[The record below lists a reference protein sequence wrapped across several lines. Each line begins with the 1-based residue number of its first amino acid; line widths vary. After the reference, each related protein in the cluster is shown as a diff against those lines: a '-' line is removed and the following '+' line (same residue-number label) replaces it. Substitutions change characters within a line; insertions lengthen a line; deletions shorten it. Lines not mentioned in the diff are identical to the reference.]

1 MRVVPLQI
9 LFAPLVMVLSLGVWA
24 QNDQCDGGALK
35 THDAYLYGR
44 FETRMSSTQGSGIV
58 SSFFLYNW
66 DLDCNWP
73 AAVNEIDIEM
83 TGNLDNSVQFTTHH
97 PYLTSVTEIVPT
109 PFNPHTTMVDYA
121 IEWEPNIVRWFINGE
136 ATTYFTHQYISELVH
151 PMRIFMNL
159 WAVEN
164 LNWTGTWDPSAMP
177 GMSKYEYVK
186 YYAYTPGTGN
196 AGTSN
201 NYTLEWADEFETL
214 DPTRWDQSEDGSVG
228 PLCTFRGAN
237 VEVVDGQLQLS
248 ITAPNTSIPT
258 RPVTFGVDASSMALA
273 PSDVIYVAGGF
284 NGWCANCDA
293 LQEVAGDG
301 IWTSTLELPLGEH
314 EYQYVVNGWGGA
326 VSQPSLASTCDYNP
340 CDEWTNYGVSVD
352 EEVEHV
358 YAELHCWNT
367 CNICGS
373 LAPIL
378 GCAEDL
384 DGDLFVGV
392 NDVLLL
398 LGEFGC
404 ASSCAHDL
412 NEDGQISIA
421 DVLAMLGM
429 FGLNCG

>member
-1 MRVVPLQI
+1 MRVNPKQV
-9 LFAPLVMVLSLGVWA
+9 LFTLTLAILSLAARG

-35 THDAYLYGR
+35 THDAFLYGR

-97 PYLTSVTEIVPT
+97 PYLTSVTDIVPT

-121 IEWEPNIVRWFINGE
+121 IEWEPNVVRWFINGE
-136 ATTYFTHQYISELVH
+136 VSTFFTHQYIDELVH

-164 LNWTGTWDPSAMP
+164 LGWTGEWDPSAMP
-177 GMSKYEYVK
+177 GMSRYDYVK

-201 NYTLEWADEFETL
+201 NYTLEWVDDFNTL
-214 DPTRWDQSEDGSVG
+214 DAARWDQSEDGSVG

-237 VEVVDGQLQLS
+237 VEVVGGELHLT
-248 ITAPNTSIPT
+248 ITEPNPVVPT
-258 RPVTFGVDASSMALA
+258 RPVTFGVDASSLALA
-273 PSDVIYVAGGF
+273 STDVIHVAGGF

-293 LQEVAGDG
+293 LDDDDGDFV
-301 IWTSTLELPLGEH
+301 WTTTLDLPLGQH
-314 EYQYVVNGWGGA
+314 EFQYVVNGWGDA
-326 VSQPSLASTCDYNP
+326 VSQPQLASSCDYNP
-340 CDEWTNYGVSVD
+340 CDEWTNYGVSV
-352 EEVEHV
+352 EEEMEHAYV
-358 YAELHCWNT
+358 DLHCWNT
-367 CNICGS
+367 CNLCGDLNPES
-373 LAPIL
+373 CP
-378 GCAEDL
+378 EDL
-384 DGDLFVGV
+384 DGDAFVGI

-404 ASSCAHDL
+404 NTDCAMDI
-412 NEDGQISIA
+412 DGDGGVAIG
-421 DVLAMLGM
+421 DVLNMLGM
-429 FGLNCG
+429 FGEACP